1 MQTLRIA
8 QIKAENYSK
17 SASILRVDVM
27 NQALKTAVLEAE
39 ASARLS
45 RRFSSVFEARFRL
58 CRCLELRRRRL
69 ARGRAALAL
78 ELCMHA
84 CRCASM
90 FACWRPCYVNIKLHT
105 HTRTRAR
112 ARPHARTPARTHT
125 HTHTHTHTQVSGQRI
140 ARATHA
146 IELGDCLQHDEFS
159 LVSHEFSLV
168 SIARTIHARKV
179 GDCIQHEQPQA

>member
-39 ASARLS
+39 ASARLT
-45 RRFSSVFEARFRL
+45 RRFSSVFEARFSL
-58 CRCLELRRRRL
+58 CWCLELRRL

-84 CRCASM
+84 CRCA
-90 FACWRPCYVNIKLHT
+90 
-105 HTRTRAR
+105 
-112 ARPHARTPARTHT
+112 
-125 HTHTHTHTQVSGQRI
+125 
-140 ARATHA
+140 
-146 IELGDCLQHDEFS
+146 
-159 LVSHEFSLV
+159 
-168 SIARTIHARKV
+168 
-179 GDCIQHEQPQA
+179 

>member
-1 MQTLRIA
+1 MDAVQTLRIA
-8 QIKAENYSK
+8 QIKAENDSK

-58 CRCLELRRRRL
+58 CLCLELRRRRL

-84 CRCASM
+84 CRCA
-90 FACWRPCYVNIKLHT
+90 
-105 HTRTRAR
+105 
-112 ARPHARTPARTHT
+112 
-125 HTHTHTHTQVSGQRI
+125 
-140 ARATHA
+140 
-146 IELGDCLQHDEFS
+146 
-159 LVSHEFSLV
+159 
-168 SIARTIHARKV
+168 
-179 GDCIQHEQPQA
+179 